1 MSEENSLTETI
12 SPEKPKV
19 RELQVSNLDIKKLIQ
34 LQGCTRCGECLNW
47 CPVYDQDMREAILPR
62 KKIQD
67 FLRIVKSQHGLLAR
81 IIKSGRVGDP
91 LKKLLAAVF
100 GYQEVGPG
108 TDGRIRPQ
116 SV

>member
-67 FLRIVKSQHGLLAR
+67 FLRIVKSQQGLLAR

-91 LKKLLAAVF
+91 LKKLLGRGLRLSGGRA
-100 GYQEVGPG
+100 G
-108 TDGRIRPQ
+108 TDGGIRPQ